1 MPVAALRGAAPG
13 LRRAPLVPEL
23 EPPGASGAVVAVV
36 TLRVPL
42 AGRPAFLQFPAPFFV
57 VALFLLLCGAAAGAR
72 LLAFIHTQLAQGL
85 P

>member
-13 LRRAPLVPEL
+13 LRLAPLIPEL
-23 EPPGASGAVVAVV
+23 EPPGASGAVVAVI

-42 AGRPAFLQFPAPFFV
+42 AGRPAFLQFPA
-57 VALFLLLCGAAAGAR
+57 ALFVMAPFLLVCGAAAGAR